1 MTAYLTT
8 TPVPPDT
15 QAPDG
20 VMRAA
25 RIAALSSLL
34 ALIALG
40 LAWELWLAPTGS
52 GTLAVKVLPLVFCA
66 FGLWRHRM
74 YTYRWLSLLVWLYFL
89 EGVLRATTEQ
99 GISQLLAALE
109 ILLCLV
115 LFGVCSLYIRWR
127 LRQAAKATTAADAA
141 GAVGADQPASPGPA
155 AQTTAL

>member
-74 YTYRWLSLLVWLYFL
+74 YTYRWLSLLLWLYFM
-89 EGVLRATTEQ
+89 EGVIRATTER
-99 GISQLLAALE
+99 GVSMVLAILE
-109 ILLCLV
+109 IALCIV
-115 LFGVCSLYIRWR
+115 LFACCAVYIRWR
-127 LRQAAKATTAADAA
+127 LRSTAAAHA
-141 GAVGADQPASPGPA
+141 
-155 AQTTAL
+155 